1 MSGAPNRLGPCRFAI
16 IAAALALALAG
27 CTYDYLNHEDRVS
40 YGGGNAVAANL
51 AQETINPEQR
61 SMYLTGGLGRNGN
74 VIPQPTSTTHT
85 SATIVNSTSTTTT
98 P

>member
-1 MSGAPNRLGPCRFAI
+1 MGPLRFAVL
-16 IAAALALALAG
+16 AAGLALALTG

-40 YGGGNAVAANL
+40 YGAGNAVEANL
-51 AQETINPEQR
+51 QQETINPEQR

-74 VIPQPTSTTHT
+74 VIPPQTTTTHT
-85 SATIVNSTSTTTT
+85 SATTVNSTSTLTT